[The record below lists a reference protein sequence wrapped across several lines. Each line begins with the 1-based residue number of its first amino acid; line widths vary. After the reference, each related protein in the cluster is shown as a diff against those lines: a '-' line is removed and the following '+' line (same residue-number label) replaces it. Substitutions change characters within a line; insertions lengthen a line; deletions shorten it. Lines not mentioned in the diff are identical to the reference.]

1 MAKKITYNNDEG
13 VKMTDELLEELE
25 KKINK
30 TYSQASKEVEEKLSE
45 YLEKY
50 ETKNTIRLEYLDKQL
65 DKYKA
70 GEISW
75 NEYKLAQN
83 EYTQWR
89 IGQVAIGERW
99 EELRDSLSQDLANT
113 SNICRSMTEGYM
125 CEAYALNH
133 NYGTYLVESA
143 SRVDTSYTLYNRSAV
158 ERLVRKEP
166 QILPMMSDKTK
177 QRILTQKLE
186 VWNGQ
191 KLTSALTQGILQGES
206 IPKIAERFR
215 GVAEMDYKQSIRT
228 ARTSMTSAQNG
239 GRLDSFNRA
248 SDMGLKMKKQWVATI
263 DDRTRHEH
271 RMLDGQKVELD
282 EPFEVDGYELMYPAD
297 PSGEPEMVYNC
308 RCAMISIFDG
318 YDKSITDYDIDD
330 RLGDMTYDEWK
341 QSKNIKSEPIDKQ
354 EKQGKAIKQSYI
366 NQYKRM
372 KNG

>member
-13 VKMTDELLEELE
+13 VKMTDGLLEELE

-30 TYSQASKEVEEKLSE
+30 TYSQASKEVEEKLTD

-143 SRVDTSYTLYNRSAV
+143 SKVDTSYTLYNRSAV

-330 RLGDMTYDEWK
+330 RLRDMTYEEWK
-341 QSKNIKSEPIDKQ
+341 ESKDIISHPIDKQ
-354 EKQGKAIKQSYI
+354 ERQGEAIKQSYI
-366 NQYKRM
+366 DEYRRM
-372 KNG
+372 RK

>member
-1 MAKKITYNNDEG
+1 MAKKITYSNDEG
-13 VKMTDELLEELE
+13 VKMTDGLLEELE

-30 TYSQASKEVEEKLSE
+30 TYSQASKEVEEKLKD

-143 SRVDTSYTLYNRSAV
+143 SKVDTSYTLYNRSAV

-372 KNG
+372 RNE

>member
-13 VKMTDELLEELE
+13 VKMTDGLLEELE

-30 TYSQASKEVEEKLSE
+30 TYSQASKEVEEKLKD

-143 SRVDTSYTLYNRSAV
+143 SRVDTSYTLFNRNTV

>member
-13 VKMTDELLEELE
+13 VKMTDGLLEELE

-30 TYSQASKEVEEKLSE
+30 TYSQASKEVEEKLAD

-50 ETKNTIRLEYLDKQL
+50 ETKNAIRLEYLDKQL

-133 NYGTYLVESA
+133 NYGTYLVEST
-143 SRVDTSYTLYNRSAV
+143 SKVDTSYTLFNRNTV

-271 RMLDGQKVELD
+271 RILDGQKVELD
-282 EPFEVDGYELMYPAD
+282 EPFTVDGYELMYPAD

-354 EKQGKAIKQSYI
+354 EKKGKAIKQSYI